1 MKAHAVLLL
10 LTPVLL
16 VLAACSKPPPPPPVP
31 PVLTLMLQGGM
42 NENPDAAGQANSVAV
57 HLFQLTS
64 PAHFATADV
73 FSLLE
78 KDKATLGEELAA
90 SETVLLA
97 PGETVT
103 LTRPLKPGV
112 QLLGAVVAFRD
123 IDRATWRV
131 SAPVKP
137 NGPSALALTTSGIV
151 ATLVPD
157 KSP

>member
-1 MKAHAVLLL
+1 MKARAALLL
-10 LTPVLL
+10 LA
-16 VLAACSKPPPPPPVP
+16 LAGCSRPPPPPPP
-31 PVLTLMLQGGM
+31 PSVLTLNLQGGM
-42 NENPDAAGQANSVAV
+42 NQNPDATGQANSVAV

-64 PAHFATADV
+64 PAQFASADV

-78 KDKATLGEELAA
+78 KDKATLGDELAA

-112 QLLGAVVAFRD
+112 QMLGAVVAFRD
-123 IDRATWRV
+123 IDRATWRL

-137 NGPSALALTTSGIV
+137 NGPTLLSMRISGIV
-151 ATLVPD
+151 ARLTPGD
-157 KSP
+157 AP